1 MRYVSHKPDQAP
13 LRLRIHDL
21 AAAQVRYGCFRIYI
35 LLRREGWLVNHKRVY
50 RLYREDGLSLRLKR
64 PRRNVSAASALH
76 YKRFPRKQLFAL
88 KAGHGALTA
97 EIERLMGMSPTER
110 PVGRLAVVRQELATI
125 DAELV
130 EAEVRLRPVD
140 VNVLRAILSF
150 MCGKTG
156 RMFPSGEEI
165 AARAIC
171 CVKRVWRSL
180 ARLRHHG
187 FIDRIRRSRKKA
199 DCDGHFGPQREQTS
213 HAYFLNHRRT
223 MGKRIYQ
230 RFIQLREM
238 RWKRLGKNTPVP
250 SPAVTEAPQAILRG
264 NSPLADAIHRLGIS
278 VSNASP

>member
-1 MRYVSHKPDQAP
+1 MSYASAHGTNKIVSG
-13 LRLRIHDL
+13 L
-21 AAAQVRYGCFRIYI
+21 AAKLGGKVRGGDPVHRHSIDENAPDAQPWEHNRFATTAERIATVETLI
-35 LLRREGWLVNHKRVY
+35 QTAQEL
-50 RLYREDGLSLRLKR
+50 
-64 PRRNVSAASALH
+64 SALH
-76 YKRFPRKQLFAL
+76 YKRFPRKQLFVL
-88 KAGHGALTA
+88 KAGHGALTG
-97 EIERLMGMSPTER
+97 EIESLMGMSPAER

-125 DAELV
+125 NAELA
-130 EAEVRLRPVD
+130 EAEQRLRPVD

-156 RMFPSGEEI
+156 RMFPSAQEI

-171 CVKRVWRSL
+171 CVKGVWRSL

-199 DCDGHFGPQREQTS
+199 DCDGQFGPQREQTS

-223 MGKRIYQ
+223 MAKRIYQ

-250 SPAVTEAPQAILRG
+250 VSAVPEAPKAVLRG

-278 VSNASP
+278 LANANP

>member
-1 MRYVSHKPDQAP
+1 MSYASAHGTNKIVSG
-13 LRLRIHDL
+13 L
-21 AAAQVRYGCFRIYI
+21 AAKLGGKVRGTDPVHRHSIDENAPDAQPWEHNRFATTTERIATV
-35 LLRREGWLVNHKRVY
+35 ETLVQTAQE
-50 RLYREDGLSLRLKR
+50 L
-64 PRRNVSAASALH
+64 SALH
-76 YKRFPRKQLFAL
+76 YKRFPRKQLFTL

-97 EIERLMGMSPTER
+97 EIERLMGMSPAER
-110 PVGRLAVVRQELATI
+110 PVGRLATVRQELAAI
-125 DAELV
+125 DAELA
-130 EAEVRLRPVD
+130 EAELRLRPVD

-171 CVKRVWRSL
+171 CVKGVWRSL

-199 DCDGHFGPQREQTS
+199 DCDGQFGPQREQTS

-223 MGKRIYQ
+223 MAKRIYQ

-238 RWKRLGKNTPVP
+238 RWKRLGKNTPAPAPAAPEVP
-250 SPAVTEAPQAILRG
+250 KAVLRG
-264 NSPLADAIHRLGIS
+264 NSPMADALHRLGIALA
-278 VSNASP
+278 NASP

>member
-1 MRYVSHKPDQAP
+1 MSYASAHGTTK
-13 LRLRIHDL
+13 IITGL
-21 AAAQVRYGCFRIYI
+21 AAKLGGKVRGGDPVHRHSIDENAPDAQPWEHNRFATTAERIATVETLI
-35 LLRREGWLVNHKRVY
+35 QTAQEL
-50 RLYREDGLSLRLKR
+50 
-64 PRRNVSAASALH
+64 SALH

-97 EIERLMGMSPTER
+97 EIERLMGMSPAER
-110 PVGRLAVVRQELATI
+110 PVGRLATVRQELAAI
-125 DAELV
+125 DAELA
-130 EAEVRLRPVD
+130 EAEQRLRPVD

-156 RMFPSGEEI
+156 RMFPSAQEI

-171 CVKRVWRSL
+171 CIKGVWRSL

-199 DCDGHFGPQREQTS
+199 NSDGHFGPQREQTS

-223 MGKRIYQ
+223 MAKRIYQ

-238 RWKRLGKNTPVP
+238 RWKRLGKNTPAP
-250 SPAVTEAPQAILRG
+250 ASASPETPKAVLRG

-278 VSNASP
+278 LANANP